1 MSSRLT
7 GPAFT
12 LLLTL
17 SFSAGAN
24 PQSLVFSSVVSPGT
38 PKGRMTAMF
47 KPINARDELRKM
59 NGIKV
64 FRPAGKEVDLWR
76 DSMKPLWK
84 EYELIIGKDVI
95 NAAYNS

>member
-1 MSSRLT
+1 
-7 GPAFT
+7 
-12 LLLTL
+12 
-17 SFSAGAN
+17 
-24 PQSLVFSSVVSPGT
+24 
-38 PKGRMTAMF
+38 MF